1 MDITSK
7 IQKFCIHIIKSRY
20 LAVLVALSLIATGF
34 NLNLEHLQS
43 TFLNIYFFLTSTTD
57 RIEDIHQHMES
68 VHLSPIDISEKTF
81 EVEEN
86 V

>member
-1 MDITSK
+1 MCVFLVQIPSSFSGTFFNRHR
-7 IQKFCIHIIKSRY
+7 IQFESR
-20 LAVLVALSLIATGF
+20 A
-34 NLNLEHLQS
+34 LQS

-57 RIEDIHQHMES
+57 RIEDIHQHVEF
-68 VHLSPIDISEKTF
+68 VHLPPIDISEKTF